1 MKRLTLSGFRR
12 AIDFVKEQGRDLD
25 RALLAYHFE
34 DGSADDVLSALAA
47 YQNDDGGF
55 GHGLEPD
62 LRTPASSVIATTIA
76 FQNFRS
82 LGVPVDLEMARR
94 GIAYLLAT
102 YDESRQVWPIVPTE
116 VEDAPHA
123 PWWDYAASE
132 AGFGGFLINPRVEIV
147 GYLHDYRA
155 AVPEELVETLT
166 TAVFA
171 HLDSLPDEMEM
182 HDVLCFASLAQT
194 AALPQSHRERIW
206 TRLAKAAEHGVARER
221 EQLSGYV
228 LRPLDVAPSPDA
240 PLAAGL
246 ADEVAMNLDYEL
258 EQQGADGAWSPTFS
272 WGDQHPEAWQA
283 ARREWQAR
291 ITLRTLRTLRDF
303 GRIEAEL

>member
-1 MKRLTLSGFRR
+1 MQKLTQAAFQR
-12 AIDFVKEQGRDLD
+12 AKAFVREQGRDLD
-25 RALLAYHFE
+25 RALLAFHF
-34 DGSADDVLSALAA
+34 DGGAADGVLAALAA
-47 YQNDDGGF
+47 YQNEDGGF

-62 LRTPASSVIATTIA
+62 LRTPASSVIATTVA

-82 LGVPVDLEMARR
+82 LGVPAEHEMVRR
-94 GIAYLLAT
+94 GMAYLLET
-102 YDESRQVWPIVPTE
+102 YDESRQVWPIVPPE

-123 PWWDYAASE
+123 PWWDYAASA
-132 AGFGGFLINPRVEIV
+132 AGFGGFLVNPRVEIV
-147 GYLHDYRA
+147 GYLHDYSA
-155 AVPEELVETLT
+155 LVPPALVETLT
-166 TAVFA
+166 AAVFA

-194 AALPQSHRERIW
+194 EALPRSLRERIW
-206 TRLAKAAEHGVARER
+206 AKVAAAAERGVARER

-246 ADEVAMNLDYEL
+246 ADAVAMNLDYEL

-272 WGDQHPEAWQA
+272 WEDQPPAAWEIA
-283 ARREWQAR
+283 KREWQAR

-303 GRIEAEL
+303 GRIETG

>member
-1 MKRLTLSGFRR
+1 MRKLTQAAFQR
-12 AIDFVKEQGRDLD
+12 AMAFVREQGRDLD
-25 RALLAYHFE
+25 RALLAFHF
-34 DGSADDVLSALAA
+34 DGGAADDVLAALAA
-47 YQNDDGGF
+47 YQNGDGGF

-62 LRTPASSVIATTIA
+62 LRTPASSVIATTVA

-82 LGVPVDLEMARR
+82 LGVSAEHEMVRR
-94 GIAYLLAT
+94 GMAYLLDT
-102 YDESRQVWPIVPTE
+102 YDEARQVWPIVPPE

-123 PWWDYAASE
+123 SWWDYAASE

-155 AVPEELVETLT
+155 LVPPALIETLT
-166 TAVFA
+166 AAVFA

-194 AALPQSHRERIW
+194 AALPQSRRERIW
-206 TRLAKAAEHGVARER
+206 AKVAQAAERGVARER

-246 ADEVAMNLDYEL
+246 ADAVAMNLDYEL

-272 WGDQHPEAWQA
+272 WGDQHPAAWEVA
-283 ARREWQAR
+283 KREWQAR

-303 GRIEAEL
+303 GRIEAG